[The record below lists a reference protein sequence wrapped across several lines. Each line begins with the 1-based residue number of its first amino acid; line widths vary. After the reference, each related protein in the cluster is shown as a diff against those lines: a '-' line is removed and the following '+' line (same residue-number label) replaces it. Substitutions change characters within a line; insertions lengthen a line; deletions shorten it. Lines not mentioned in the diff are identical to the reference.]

1 MARVSTESVFP
12 TIAVSNGVLS
22 IALADLPGLTAA
34 EAAGGASNIRE
45 FAKAIDLAIANA
57 LAPLATANRPTG
69 FTKTVGTPT
78 TPVAGQQTVPVN
90 TTYTLK
96 NALPGAEFIDEV

>member
-12 TIAVSNGVLS
+12 SITVTSGVLS
-22 IALADLPGLTAA
+22 INLSDLPGLTAT
-34 EAAGGASNIRE
+34 EAAGGASNIRD
-45 FAKAIDLAIANA
+45 FAKAVDLAIANA
-57 LAPLATANRPTG
+57 LALLATANRPTG

-96 NALPGAEFIDEV
+96 NALPNAEFIDEV